1 MKVTKFTHGFVAQV
15 FDTKKNEFVEQNF
28 TAGDEV
34 EWETAS
40 GNNFDPDDLDGPE
53 PYLPFDMV
61 QPGVQQA
68 LVNAIKVIL
77 LTTRTRNFLI
87 EHDPKAL
94 EQLTDAINK
103 AGCPLDEDQLN
114 ALLVNGFS
122 VTDDGHEQR

>member
-103 AGCPLDEDQLN
+103 AGCPLTEDETY
-114 ALLVNGFS
+114 ALQVNGFK
-122 VTDDGHEQR
+122 V